1 MILREI
7 YELRKENA
15 TEELAKKI
23 GWERWVSLPA
33 ESAEESSGDDAPA
46 KLVHTTLLLL
56 ADIRRHIGKDTLE
69 ESYLWNQVDFRAA
82 NLRDREYG
90 KTFDRML
97 FLSARGNYTVISN
110 MTGSGAKHLIF
121 CCGRPTPIRK
131 ASNRKTLTEFL
142 TENLL

>member
-1 MILREI
+1 MILKEI
-7 YELRKENA
+7 YELRKEKA

-23 GWERWVSLPA
+23 GWEKWVSLSP
-33 ESAEESSGDDAPA
+33 EFSGDDAPA

-56 ADIRRHIGKDTLE
+56 ADIRKHIGKDNLE
-69 ESYLWNQVDFRAA
+69 KSYLWNQVDFRAA

-90 KTFDRML
+90 KTFNRML

-121 CCGRPTPIRK
+121 YRNRPTPIRK
-131 ASNRKTLTEFL
+131 ASNQKALTEVL
-142 TENLL
+142 IENLL